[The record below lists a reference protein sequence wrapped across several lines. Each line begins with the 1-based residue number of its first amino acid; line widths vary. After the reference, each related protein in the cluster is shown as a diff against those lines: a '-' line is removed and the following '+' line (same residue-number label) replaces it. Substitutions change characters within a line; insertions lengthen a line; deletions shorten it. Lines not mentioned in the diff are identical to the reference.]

1 MKHGLMIHVSVF
13 LAAAAVGSID
23 TSGTSMLDE
32 LKKTLERRGMQVRAK
47 AITLYLPCSE
57 LEESSECHGMNL
69 VLNVLRSVVPFSDR
83 AGEPWQRDDEEAGQL
98 QGPGADRPRVDLPDG
113 GGGRVVVRLRA
124 ALAQARRG
132 HGKCGSPREHGLNL
146 NGEGRR

>member
-1 MKHGLMIHVSVF
+1 MIHVSVF

-47 AITLYLPCSE
+47 AITLYSPCSE

-113 GGGRVVVRLRA
+113 GEAVSSCDYVLHSHKPGVVMDSGA
-124 ALAQARRG
+124 A
-132 HGKCGSPREHGLNL
+132 HENTI
-146 NGEGRR
+146 